1 MEGETMKLLAF
12 GLVAL
17 VGAAN
22 AAAAAPLPK
31 TLPKTGTVKHA
42 AYTICRAAAAI
53 DLGAVGSNSSADCT
67 GIVRTPD
74 RAQPLDNLALHC
86 LEESNARKA
95 GYKFTGSCVE
105 TDADGDKLYLTYEGA
120 ESGPVEVLG
129 GTGKFKGITGKGQW
143 RVADAPGNTATL
155 FAFTLDYDFTWS
167 FD

>member
-1 MEGETMKLLAF
+1 MKLVILGLA
-12 GLVAL
+12 AL
-17 VGAAN
+17 ASAGS
-22 AAAAAPLPK
+22 AAAAPLPK
-31 TLPKTGTVKHA
+31 TGSVKHN
-42 AYTICRAAAAI
+42 AYVVCRAAAAV
-53 DLGAVGSNSSADCT
+53 DLGAVGSDSAADCT

-74 RAQPLDNLALHC
+74 RTQPLDNLAIHC

-105 TDADGDKLYLTYEGA
+105 TDADGDKLYMTYEGP

-143 RVADAPGNTATL
+143 RVTDAPGNTASL

-167 FD
+167 FE